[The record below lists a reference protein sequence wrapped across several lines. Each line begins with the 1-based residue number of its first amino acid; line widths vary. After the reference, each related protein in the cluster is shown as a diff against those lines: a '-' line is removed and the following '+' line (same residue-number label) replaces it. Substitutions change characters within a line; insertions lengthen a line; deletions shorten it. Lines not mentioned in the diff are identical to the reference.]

1 MPPLTGPLGL
11 GEVQAAGA
19 VTALGDTLGW
29 SITHLAFASF
39 ILSKKLDW
47 LQKLL
52 FFSHNLTLLMQDL

>member
-1 MPPLTGPLGL
+1 MPPLSAPLGL

-19 VTALGDTLGW
+19 VTALGDALGS

-39 ILSKKLDW
+39 ILRKKLDW

-52 FFSHNLTLLMQDL
+52 FFFT